1 LFPTPA
7 FRAAYGVFKDLRGER
22 ADIEYV
28 RVLHLAASTM
38 ESIVERALVALLD
51 EGVPFDYLA
60 VKERAAP
67 RTSSVPEVHIGK
79 PNMSQYDQMIEA
91 AR

>member
-1 LFPTPA
+1 MLSLSSSVHSSRYIA
-7 FRAAYGVFKDLRGER
+7 
-22 ADIEYV
+22 
-28 RVLHLAASTM
+28 
-38 ESIVERALVALLD
+38 
-51 EGVPFDYLA
+51 EGVNFDYIA
-60 VKERAAP
+60 VKDRAAP